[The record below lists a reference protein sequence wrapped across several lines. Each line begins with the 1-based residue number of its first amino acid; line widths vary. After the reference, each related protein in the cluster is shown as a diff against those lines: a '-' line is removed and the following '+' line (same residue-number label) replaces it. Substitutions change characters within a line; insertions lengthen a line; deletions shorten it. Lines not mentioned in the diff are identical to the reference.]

1 MRQIQSM
8 TRREAI
14 VDTVLPTLAPLDTT
28 HVVTNTHIE
37 VKGDPAATDTA
48 WRPVSAT
55 GNAR

>member
-1 MRQIQSM
+1 M
-8 TRREAI
+8 TRRDAI
-14 VDTVLPTLAPLDTT
+14 VDTVRPTLAPLDAT

-37 VKGDPAATDTA
+37 VNGDTAATDTA